1 MNFKISG
8 NLIFDNNPEFKIVWH
23 INHIKNNEE
32 EWNLF
37 QRRSLKKTRKWLSE
51 NYPEYLI

>member
-23 INHIKNNEE
+23 ITHIKNNEE
-32 EWNLF
+32 GWNLL
-37 QRRSLKKTRKWLSE
+37 QRRSLKATKKWLKE
-51 NYPEYLI
+51 NYPEMLI